1 MEQGNQFSQRQF
13 ALRVNF
19 AEEQIKKTEKKQKDK
34 LIKKI
39 NKFTDQK

>member
-1 MEQGNQFSQRQF
+1 MEQGNQFSQRQL
-13 ALRVNF
+13 AQRINF
-19 AEEQIKKTEKKQKDK
+19 AEEQIKKPEKKQKDK